1 MGFYSNVIIPFF
13 YDYSMDSPK
22 INEGRKSILNKITE
36 EEILEI
42 GFGTG
47 INLRFY
53 PPNIKKII
61 GVDANGGML
70 QQAQKKITNGRFE
83 IELINHSSESLP
95 FPDDSI
101 RAIVS
106 TYTLC
111 SIKNI
116 NSALKEI
123 YRVLKPGGKYYF
135 LEHGLAD
142 NPKTQKW
149 QHRLNPIQNIWA
161 DGCNLNRDIK
171 KLITNSGLKIID
183 LKNYYMKRDPKIVG
197 YMYEGIAVKPN
208 LQGRS

>member
-1 MGFYSNVIIPFF
+1 
-13 YDYSMDSPK
+13 MDSPK
-22 INEGRKSILNKITE
+22 INEGRKSILDKITE
-36 EEILEI
+36 EAILEI

-47 INLRFY
+47 INLKFY
-53 PPNIKKII
+53 PQNVKKII
-61 GVDANGGML
+61 GVDANNGML

-83 IELINHSSESLP
+83 IELVNQSSDSLH
-95 FPDDSI
+95 FPDNSI
-101 RAIVS
+101 NAVVS

-116 NSALKEI
+116 YSALKEI

-161 DGCNLNRDIK
+161 DGCNLNRDMK
-171 KLITNSGLKIID
+171 TLITNSGFNIIEM
-183 LKNYYMKRDPKIVG
+183 KNYYMKRDPKIVG

-208 LQGRS
+208 FQGRT

>member
-13 YDYSMDSPK
+13 YDSSMDSPQ
-22 INEGRKSILNKITE
+22 INEGRKNILSKITE

-47 INLRFY
+47 INIKFY
-53 PPNIKKII
+53 PDNVKKII
-61 GVDANGGML
+61 ALEPNKGMIK
-70 QQAQKKITNGRFE
+70 QARKKIDQKKTR
-83 IELINHSSESLP
+83 IEFVEQSGESLP
-95 FPDDSI
+95 FPDNSI
-101 RAIVS
+101 NAIVS

-116 NSALKEI
+116 TSALNEI
-123 YRVLKPGGKYYF
+123 FRVLKTGGKYYF

-142 NPKTQKW
+142 NSKTQKW

-161 DGCNLNRDIK
+161 DGCNLNRDMK
-171 KLITNSGLKIID
+171 SLITNAGFKIIE

-197 YMYEGIAVKPN
+197 YMYEGIAVK
-208 LQGRS
+208 

>member
-13 YDYSMDSPK
+13 YDYSMDSKK
-22 INEGRKSILNKITE
+22 INEGRKSILSNITE

-47 INLRFY
+47 INLKFY

-70 QQAQKKITNGRFE
+70 QKAHKKINGIIE
-83 IELINHSSESLP
+83 IELIHQSSESLS
-95 FPDDSI
+95 FSDNSI
-101 RAIVS
+101 NAVVS

-111 SIKNI
+111 SINEI
-116 NSALKEI
+116 NSAIKEI
-123 YRVLKPGGKYYF
+123 YRVLKPGGRYYF

-149 QHRLNPIQNIWA
+149 QQRLNRLQNIWA
-161 DGCNLNRDIK
+161 DGCNLSRDMK
-171 KLITNSGLKIID
+171 SLIEKAGFNIIEM
-183 LKNYYMKRDPKIVG
+183 KNYYMKRDPKIVG
-197 YMYEGIAVKPN
+197 YMYEGIAVK
-208 LQGRS
+208 

>member
-13 YDYSMDSPK
+13 YDSSMDSPK
-22 INEGRKSILNKITE
+22 INEGRISILGKVTE

-47 INLRFY
+47 INLKFY
-53 PPNIKKII
+53 PSNVKKII
-61 GVDANGGML
+61 GVDANNGML
-70 QQAQKKITNGRFE
+70 KQAQKKISNGRFQ
-83 IELINHSSESLP
+83 IELINRSSESLP
-95 FPDDSI
+95 FPDDSVNGV
-101 RAIVS
+101 VS

-111 SIKNI
+111 SIKEI
-116 NSALKEI
+116 ISALKEI

-142 NPKTQKW
+142 NPRTQKW

-161 DGCNLNRDIK
+161 DGCNLNRDM
-171 KLITNSGLKIID
+171 KLLIEKAGFSIIE

-197 YMYEGIAVKPN
+197 YMYEGIAAK
-208 LQGRS
+208 

>member
-13 YDYSMDSPK
+13 YDYSMDSKK
-22 INEGRKSILNKITE
+22 INEGRKSILSKITE

-42 GFGTG
+42 GLGTG
-47 INLRFY
+47 INLKFY
-53 PPNIKKII
+53 PQNVKKII
-61 GVDANGGML
+61 GVDVNGGMI

-83 IELINHSSESLP
+83 IELINQSSESLP
-95 FPDDSI
+95 FPDNSI
-101 RAIVS
+101 NAVVS

-111 SIKNI
+111 SIKEI
-116 NSALKEI
+116 NLALKEI

-161 DGCNLNRDIK
+161 DGCNLNRDMK
-171 KLITNSGLKIID
+171 TLITNAGLKIID

-197 YMYEGIAVKPN
+197 YMYEGIAVK
-208 LQGRS
+208 

>member
-13 YDYSMDSPK
+13 YDYSMDSKK
-22 INEGRKSILNKITE
+22 INEGRKSILSKITE

-47 INLRFY
+47 INLKFY

-70 QQAQKKITNGRFE
+70 QQAHKKINEKIE
-83 IELINHSSESLP
+83 IELINQSSESLP
-95 FPDDSI
+95 FPDNSI
-101 RAIVS
+101 NAIVS

-111 SIKNI
+111 SIKEI
-116 NSALKEI
+116 ISALKEM
-123 YRVLKPGGKYYF
+123 YRVLKPGGRYYF

-149 QHRLNPIQNIWA
+149 QHRLNPFQNIWA
-161 DGCNLNRDIK
+161 DGCNLNRDMK
-171 KLITNSGLKIID
+171 SLIEKAGFNIIEM
-183 LKNYYMKRDPKIVG
+183 KNYYMKRDPKIVG
-197 YMYEGIAVKPN
+197 YM
-208 LQGRS
+208 